1 MLNNNELYKI
11 LDSLVLECGK
21 KNANYKQIIGKAF
34 SLGCDYKSE
43 EIMEKIYKIFND
55 GKQ

>member
-1 MLNNNELYKI
+1 MLSNTDLYKI
-11 LDSLVLECGK
+11 LDSLVLECSK

-43 EIMEKIYKIFND
+43 EIMEKISKIFNN
-55 GKQ
+55 GK

>member
-1 MLNNNELYKI
+1 MINEKELFKM

-43 EIMEKIYKIFND
+43 EIMEKIYKVFNN
-55 GKQ
+55 GK

>member
-1 MLNNNELYKI
+1 MLSNSDLYKI
-11 LDSLVLECGK
+11 LDSLVLECCK

-43 EIMEKIYKIFND
+43 EIMEKISKIFND
-55 GKQ
+55 GK